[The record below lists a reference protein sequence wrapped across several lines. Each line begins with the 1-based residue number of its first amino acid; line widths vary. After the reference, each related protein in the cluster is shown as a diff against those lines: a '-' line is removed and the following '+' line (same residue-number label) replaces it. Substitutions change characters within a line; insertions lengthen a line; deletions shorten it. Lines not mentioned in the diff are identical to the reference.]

1 MELALSCKSQTCS
14 GKITRKTS
22 KVFPKNS
29 EMEKKFQKY
38 RGRVVLRGDVIK
50 DDSGSYTVLTDRGSS
65 ASLVTAAR
73 VLDVNSCEG
82 AASDAES
89 AYTHLKM
96 EEAPDCQSQN
106 VRLFDLET
114 STTFSMSKIMRQ
126 NRRSCGST

>member
-1 MELALSCKSQTCS
+1 MQVANVL
-14 GKITRKTS
+14 RKDNPKDVKGTS
-22 KVFPKNS
+22 KEFGNGKEVPKIQRPCCFTWS
-29 EMEKKFQKY
+29 
-38 RGRVVLRGDVIK
+38 
-50 DDSGSYTVLTDRGSS
+50 TVLTDRGSS